1 MRALLAI
8 TARELRERWALPLAT
23 FCAGFVPLL
32 IGLREG
38 EQALRIS
45 GILAVPTAWTVAF
58 ILGGSVIARDLGDGR
73 LGFFFTRPV
82 PWWTIAGGKLLAAV
96 LLTLLTTLAA
106 ALPFLLAEGDFAGY
120 ASGFGR
126 SLANGSLAMHLVLL
140 LGLVGF
146 GHAAGVVYRSRSAWA
161 ALDFLL
167 FAAAVAGAIAIFRA
181 FVALGVVEAARPPE
195 PWTLTLGLLP
205 LALVPL
211 AATGVQM
218 AQGRSQLRRGHGAL
232 SLTLWGGAFALFA
245 VAGVLLARERAA
257 SPAEFEARHVTRVA
271 GDSRFVA
278 LEASGPRGQ
287 ALFVLDTQSGR
298 ALRVPRLSRPSFS
311 PEGRHAVW
319 VEDAPFWRLHDLE
332 LVLAHLDGPAPL
344 VETVELDQPL
354 PEAEVRDMALAAAGE
369 RVAVVQRH
377 TLAVYELPSGRSL
390 SRSTATDG
398 EWVTAAF
405 LPDGRLRALRRVRPV
420 VGGPDRGVIPGFLEL
435 VELAGGVPSS
445 RVPLEAVGHASL
457 VSGITGDRILLLEHL
472 VPTGASLHDV
482 RSGRR
487 LRAFVSEPEFRVQGA
502 KLLGTGAVA
511 VIEGGATST
520 RLRLAADDAPDRL
533 VELPARAA
541 YFGSELP
548 QGRVAVGLM
557 SEPRPGPY
565 GTRPNLDTLVVALAT
580 GTIERRETGLWPAG
594 GPFFESAAGE
604 LVRLDPDTG
613 ERKVVVP
620 ARPQR

>member
-1 MRALLAI
+1 M
-8 TARELRERWALPLAT
+8 W
-23 FCAGFVPLL
+23 
-32 IGLREG
+32 
-38 EQALRIS
+38 
-45 GILAVPTAWTVAF
+45 
-58 ILGGSVIARDLGDGR
+58 GGV
-73 LGFFFTRPV
+73 
-82 PWWTIAGGKLLAAV
+82 W
-96 LLTLLTTLAA
+96 
-106 ALPFLLAEGDFAGY
+106 
-120 ASGFGR
+120 
-126 SLANGSLAMHLVLL
+126 
-140 LGLVGF
+140 
-146 GHAAGVVYRSRSAWA
+146 
-161 ALDFLL
+161 L
-167 FAAAVAGAIAIFRA
+167 FYA

-195 PWTLTLGLLP
+195 PWTLTLGSCCRSRSCRSRP
-205 LALVPL
+205 QACRWHR
-211 AATGVQM
+211 AAASCAGDTV
-218 AQGRSQLRRGHGAL
+218 RCPSRF
-232 SLTLWGGAFALFA
+232 WGGAFALFA

-298 ALRVPRLSRPSFS
+298 ALRVPRLSLPSFS

-332 LVLAHLDGPAPL
+332 LVLARLDGPAPR

-354 PEAEVRDMALAAAGE
+354 PEADVRDMALAAAGE

-390 SRSTATDG
+390 SRTTATDG

-457 VSGITGDRILLLEHL
+457 ASGITGDRILLLEHL

-541 YFGSELP
+541 YFGAELP

-580 GTIERRETGLWPAG
+580 GTIDRRETGLWPAG

-613 ERKVVVP
+613 RTEGGGAGEATALSQRSLARDLKSACARQPGSSRRARGPTLLERAP
-620 ARPQR
+620 GARSYRE